1 MKSSTS
7 RFTTR
12 ILMLAMLVM
21 MAVFAFRPMQAQA
34 KTVKALKYG
43 AKAGTVKKKATKL
56 KKGTNAI
63 TISEGY
69 CKFTAK
75 KTKKYT
81 FTFGNV
87 ATVGAVPAKDINH
100 GHGYI
105 MVPRRSYMN
114 HLQFSTEGGK
124 SSSVYLCTNYSW
136 ELSNKSVSNYTSLP
150 TRSAKLKIKK
160 GQTVYLYLWFV
171 DRPVNMTVTIK

>member
-1 MKSSTS
+1 MKSNTS

-12 ILMLAMLVM
+12 ILMLAMLVI
-21 MAVFAFRPMQAQA
+21 AVFAFRPVQTQA
-34 KTVKALKYG
+34 KTVKTLKYG
-43 AKAGTVKKKATKL
+43 TKVSIVKKKAAKL
-56 KKGTNAI
+56 KKGTNTI

-81 FTFGNV
+81 FTFSNV
-87 ATVGAVPAKDINH
+87 ATVGENRAKDINH

-105 MVPRRSYMN
+105 MVPKRSYMN
-114 HLQFSTEGGK
+114 HKKFSTEGGK
-124 SSSVYLCTNYSW
+124 ATTVYLCTNYSW
-136 ELSNKSVSNYTSLP
+136 NLGNKKVSNYASLP
-150 TRSAKLKIKK
+150 KRSAKLKIKK